1 MGEQRQANVLKNKKF
16 RRRSLDESLINPIKA
31 FVGSNRHRRQST
43 TDAVNFQ
50 RGALFYS
57 SDRRRKKSDNEL
69 FARFQDTTKERIRT
83 AVTRSSSC
91 KENEIP
97 VRKNTPTMLRRIS
110 KHLIRAYTESE
121 KRNSITELPNE
132 NDETRPNTGSPILRY
147 NGKSY
152 DTSSLSTTDSGIELR
167 DDKTISSDE
176 RSDEELDREKI
187 LGKSPNILSRSLSFD
202 NITKET
208 DVKSNRREI
217 SAAKTAVRRQL
228 SLREERINQNNS
240 TVSPSRVH
248 LENSIEKLN
257 KAALGNNSSENY
269 SSDEK
274 ISQLAQQSVKNDRK
288 KKKIFQPLVK
298 KIRRVSR
305 NETPHQVQQPKV
317 SLIDNT
323 RLEQIV
329 SDIIAE
335 KMKSLDYD
343 HKQSNDRC
351 RLMSTTI
358 ENTLKLCLSAQP
370 GNPGYKVIAIVYIG
384 ETRDQGICFATQ
396 CSYEPHQDLFATATY
411 QHENMFVCATVMAS
425 RLHGNL

>member
-16 RRRSLDESLINPIKA
+16 RRRSLDESLINPIKS

-50 RGALFYS
+50 RGSLFYN
-57 SDRRRKKSDNEL
+57 SDRRRKKSDNEA

-97 VRKNTPTMLRRIS
+97 VRKHTPTMLRRIS
-110 KHLIRAYTESE
+110 RHLIRAYTESE

-132 NDETRPNTGSPILRY
+132 NEDATRANTESPILRY
-147 NGKSY
+147 NGKNY

-167 DDKTISSDE
+167 DDKNISSDE
-176 RSDEELDREKI
+176 RSDDEIDREKV
-187 LGKSPNILSRSLSFD
+187 LTKSPNVLIRSLSFD
-202 NITKET
+202 NVTKET
-208 DVKSNRREI
+208 EVKCIENCPT
-217 SAAKTAVRRQL
+217 KTTVRRQL
-228 SLREERINQNNS
+228 SLREERLNQINS
-240 TVSPSRVH
+240 AVSQSPVH
-248 LENSIEKLN
+248 LEKSIEKLD
-257 KAALGNNSSENY
+257 NNSSENY

-274 ISQLAQQSVKNDRK
+274 ISQLAQQSIKNDRK

-298 KIRRVSR
+298 KIRKVSR
-305 NETPHQVQQPKV
+305 NETSHQIQQPKV
-317 SLIDNT
+317 LLIDNA

-335 KMKSLDYD
+335 KMKKLEYD
-343 HKQSNDRC
+343 HKKSNDRC

-370 GNPGYKVIAIVYIG
+370 GNPGYKVIAIVFIG

-411 QHENMFVCATVMAS
+411 QHDNMYVCATVMAS
-425 RLHGNL
+425 RIHGNL